1 MCLFK
6 MTLVMNEDCTFNV
19 CVWGVEVFWG
29 GGMDEQEE
37 QEGEEE
43 EEWRSQ
49 NPP

>member
-1 MCLFK
+1 
-6 MTLVMNEDCTFNV
+6 MTLVVNEDCIFKNV
-19 CVWGVEVFWG
+19 GGGLKVFWG

-43 EEWRSQ
+43 KEWQSQ